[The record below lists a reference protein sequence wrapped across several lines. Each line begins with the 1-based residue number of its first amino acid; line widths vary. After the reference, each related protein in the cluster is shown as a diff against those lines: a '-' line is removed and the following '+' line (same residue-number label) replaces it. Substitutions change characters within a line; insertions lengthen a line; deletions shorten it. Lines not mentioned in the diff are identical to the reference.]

1 MTSLLF
7 RRSAWKDSQRPA
19 TELPIGNLSKVQLI
33 LQLSTQ
39 MSMFFGWR
47 LLDTKL
53 SLKFFVN
60 FLPSLYSAD
69 IDVAALYSYSPFD
82 QFHKTI
88 GYYTPTLSNDQS
100 NSSNVKYDI
109 TATANSYSSFSSHVH
124 CEFIRLLLLWHSVYL

>member
-1 MTSLLF
+1 
-7 RRSAWKDSQRPA
+7 
-19 TELPIGNLSKVQLI
+19 
-33 LQLSTQ
+33 
-39 MSMFFGWR
+39 MFFGWR

-124 CEFIRLLLLWHSVYL
+124 CEFIRLLLLWHSVYLQNRIVQSSIKLTLLTFRFYGFIQVGRFCWWVGQVGITCL